1 MVECFRYPKP
11 DLRGFSKCDRGDTP
25 GFPEEIDGSG
35 ALHAAFL
42 KESRIRRRV
51 QCSVQEIRDAPS
63 FSAQVR
69 SHGKPGQVGE
79 GHPSCSY
86 WPLV

>member
-1 MVECFRYPKP
+1 MLLLPAP
-11 DLRGFSKCDRGDTP
+11 DFWDQVNAILEATP
-25 GFPEEIDGSG
+25 GFPSQIDGSG

-42 KESRIRRRV
+42 KKESRIRSRV

-79 GHPSCSY
+79 GHPSRSY
-86 WPLV
+86 GLLL